1 MVCIPEVPFDL
12 EQVMHEVADTYVRGK
27 KHCIITVAEGASPHA
42 TEIAAYLSAH
52 EADTGFGVRLSLL
65 GHIQRGGSPTA
76 YDRFLATRLGA
87 AAVRTLH
94 EGTTG
99 VLVGLLDGVVTATPL
114 TRWPA
119 TSGRWTSNTSA
130 WRACWHNSATA
141 LSPHSPGHHRA
152 LRLGRTDSL
161 CHEIVGLP

>member
-1 MVCIPEVPFDL
+1 
-12 EQVMHEVADTYVRGK
+12 VRGK

-114 TRWPA
+114 DEVA
-119 TSGRWTSNTSA
+119 
-130 WRACWHNSATA
+130 
-141 LSPHSPGHHRA
+141 GHIRPLDEQYIGMA
-152 LRLGRTDSL
+152 RMLAQ
-161 CHEIVGLP
+161 